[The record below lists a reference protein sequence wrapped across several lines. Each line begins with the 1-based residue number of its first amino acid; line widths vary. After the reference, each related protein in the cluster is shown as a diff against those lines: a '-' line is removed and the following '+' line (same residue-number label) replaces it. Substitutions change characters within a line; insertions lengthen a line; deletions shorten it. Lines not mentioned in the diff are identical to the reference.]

1 MSQSHDPAIDTV
13 IPASVRRPEKEVYGF
28 AAGVSLWTF
37 LVIEHYF
44 SLWAGESNLRF
55 ALTFLFVPIVSFFVL
70 VIITQ
75 VALCLAVL
83 PSRWLKLGRDQY
95 ERLACVLLLSFFGT
109 ASLVLLGDLEP
120 TAHFLGWVW
129 WAGLA
134 FCLLIHAFG
143 KSMAEEPDVSLQL
156 KPEN

>member
-1 MSQSHDPAIDTV
+1 MSHDPAIDTV
-13 IPASVRRPEKEVYGF
+13 IPASVRRLEKEAYGF

-44 SLWAGESNLRF
+44 SLWAGGSTVRF
-55 ALTFLFVPIVSFFVL
+55 ALTFLYVPVVCFVVL
-70 VIITQ
+70 VGITMA
-75 VALCLAVL
+75 ALCLAVL
-83 PSRWLKLGRDQY
+83 PSRWLKFGRAQY
-95 ERLACVLLLSFFGT
+95 DRLACVMLLSFFGL

-143 KSMAEEPDVSLQL
+143 RSMAEEPDGSLQL

>member
-1 MSQSHDPAIDTV
+1 MSHDPAIDTV
-13 IPASVRRPEKEVYGF
+13 IPASVRHPEKEVYGF

-44 SLWAGESNLRF
+44 SLWAGDSTMRF
-55 ALTFLFVPIVSFFVL
+55 ALTFLYVPVVCFFVL
-70 VIITQ
+70 VVVTM

-95 ERLACVLLLSFFGT
+95 ERLACAMLLSFFGL
-109 ASLVLLGDLEP
+109 ASLLLLGELEP
-120 TAHFLGWVW
+120 TAHFLGWIW

-134 FCLLIHAFG
+134 FCLLIHTFG
-143 KSMAEEPDVSLQL
+143 KSMAEEHDGRLQL